1 MKSESWRGVAQLR
14 QTQTSAGLPQIV
26 FEIHEERPFG
36 WVAHCPQFGA
46 YTAIADT
53 KEELMQICREGIE
66 FVTGRPCSEFMLTFV
81 DGLPGG
87 EQ

>member
-14 QTQTSAGLPQIV
+14 PTQTSAGLPQIV

-46 YTAIADT
+46 YTAIVLNFCHTARS
-53 KEELMQICREGIE
+53 LWGRVYLCRQNGGNGAN
-66 FVTGRPCSEFMLTFV
+66 GRVIIKYPIF
-81 DGLPGG
+81 D
-87 EQ
+87 